1 MYYFFNT
8 IKKYIIGTLSLFDN
22 IIVQKSDSRQFTVP
36 VVFANKSRLNQYIAT
51 EFQKNRGAKVIPK
64 IAVSISGM
72 QFDTERK
79 TNKISKIPL
88 QYDGTANTTSIYNSV
103 PYNWII
109 DVHIIT
115 RTLSDMFQILEQILP
130 KFNPSVSININ
141 ELPLVSNSSSVTIL
155 LNDVSL
161 EIDSDLDE
169 VGEQR
174 YVRASL
180 NLLLKGN
187 IFMPI
192 KDSKIIKQI
201 DISYLHEDSNLP
213 EKYILQGA

>member
-72 QFDTERK
+72 H
-79 TNKISKIPL
+79 
-88 QYDGTANTTSIYNSV
+88 TTSIYNSV